1 MSEAKLIRK
10 IESGKA
16 WYFDKYE
23 YECIDCGEHFTRGSY
38 TRRIRPYCA
47 ECSIRHER
55 EKARQRNK
63 EKELQK
69 KIALIDEAIKQA
81 ADELSGYSANEV
93 IAFLKHFKEGLTD
106 D

>member
-1 MSEAKLIRK
+1 MSKAKLVRK

-16 WYFDKYE
+16 WYFDDYE
-23 YECIDCGEHFTRGSY
+23 YECIDCGEHFTRHRY
-38 TRRIRPYCA
+38 DRRIRPYCA

-55 EKARQRNK
+55 ERARQRNK

-69 KIALIDEAIKQA
+69 KIALVDEAIKRA
-81 ADELSGYSANEV
+81 AAELDGYSANEV
-93 IAFLKHFKEGLTD
+93 IAFLKHFKENLTD